1 MDAPSDSAHL
11 GRMKVIDPRIAG
23 TLALVAMLT
32 ACAPA
37 QAPSA
42 PAPLPRP
49 APAPPPPPPV
59 PAPAPAPPAYDN
71 WIDAPETPG
80 EWRYGQAGAVSRASF
95 IAPSGAPLFAMQCD
109 RGTRDLVF
117 MVNGQAR
124 SNTALM
130 IRTGTTERVL
140 RLQADMAE
148 TGGAAARIAPDDP
161 LLDAMAFTRGR
172 FAVEAENAVPLFL
185 PSWAEVSRVIEDCR

>member
-1 MDAPSDSAHL
+1 
-11 GRMKVIDPRIAG
+11 MKVNDPRITG
-23 TLALVAMLT
+23 TLALIAMLA

-49 APAPPPPPPV
+49 ASAPPPPPPI
-59 PAPAPAPPAYDN
+59 PAPALAGPAYDN
-71 WIDAPETPG
+71 WIDAPQTPG
-80 EWRYGQAGAVSRASF
+80 EWRYGQTGAVSRASF
-95 IAPSGAPLFAMQCD
+95 IAPSGAPLFALQCD
-109 RGTRDLVF
+109 RSTRDLVF
-117 MVNGQAR
+117 IVNGQAR
-124 SNTALM
+124 SNTALI

-140 RLQADMAE
+140 RLQADMTD
-148 TGGAAARIAPDDP
+148 TGVTIARIAPDDP

-172 FAVEAENAVPLFL
+172 FAVEAEGAVPLFL